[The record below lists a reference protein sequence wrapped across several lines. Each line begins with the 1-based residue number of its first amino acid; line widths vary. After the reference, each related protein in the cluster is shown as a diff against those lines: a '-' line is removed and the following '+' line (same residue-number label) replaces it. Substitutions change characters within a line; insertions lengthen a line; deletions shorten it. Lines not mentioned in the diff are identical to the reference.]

1 MPHFRPDS
9 IGAARVAWSDAAREL
24 LLMAILMLVT
34 VTTIR
39 FVFASSWPVPRSHPR
54 VGLGIVGMVVGV
66 TLIVLIRSPWGRKSG
81 GHLNPAITVALWS
94 MRVFPGRNVLPYLL
108 AQGAGSLVGTAL
120 ARLLLGAEVDQ
131 VHYGAVAPSPAWS
144 AYAVFAAEA
153 AGGVAFALLA
163 GFFLTHP
170 KRSRWLPLAVG
181 LGVAA
186 IIVGLG
192 PLSGGAV
199 NPARQLGPAVLS
211 GADGFLWIYLVA
223 PLVGAVIGATIHRRV
238 LGRPLLT
245 HRLCGI
251 RK

>member
-1 MPHFRPDS
+1 MPHLRPDP
-9 IGAARVAWSDAAREL
+9 IDAARIAWSDAAREL
-24 LLMAILMLVT
+24 VLMAILMLVT

-39 FVFASSWPVPRSHPR
+39 FVFAGTWQAPRSHPR
-54 VGLGIVGMVVGV
+54 VGLGIVGVVVGV
-66 TLIVLIRSPWGRKSG
+66 MLIVLIRSPWGQKSG

-131 VHYGAVAPSPAWS
+131 VHYGAVAPSPAWPV
-144 AYAVFAAEA
+144 YAVFAAEA

-211 GADGFLWIYLVA
+211 GADRFLWVYLAA
-223 PLVGAVIGATIHRRV
+223 PLIGAVIGATIHTRV